1 MSTINTNIGSL
12 IAQRIN
18 GQNNMSLNKS
28 IERLSTGLKINRGG
42 DDPAG
47 LIASEKLRSDKV
59 KIAGAIDNAERADQ
73 VLNVAEGGL
82 QEISSLLME
91 MQGLVSASGSEAG
104 LSPDE
109 KEANQLQ
116 IDSILASIDRIAS
129 TTSFAGSKLLN
140 GNMELRATGVN
151 AAVTDYSVNQA
162 KVPDGD
168 TVDVS
173 VLVTQSAQ
181 HASMFFDLESGN
193 LDTQTAAGEDAQISF
208 EVAGKEGSREFTFG
222 SGATAASMET
232 AINQFTDVT
241 GVSASVTGNVINF
254 QSTSFGEDAF
264 VDLKFTY
271 VTAGSDG
278 TVDQA
283 NATDEDAALG
293 SAAGVS
299 MGAQFRDE
307 GQDVEG
313 VINGSVA
320 RGNGTTLSVN
330 NDALDVSVT
339 LTGNEGAA
347 QTVNGTAIAAFTIE
361 DSGAK
366 FNLGPN
372 VNIGNQVRLGM
383 KNVASRN
390 IGNTDIGGTFYKL
403 DDVGSG
409 KHGNVI
415 DGNVGDAQKIVNSAI
430 DEITGMRGRL
440 GAAQKFTVQSTINAL
455 GVAYENVSAA
465 ESSIRDTDFA
475 EETANLT
482 RNQILVQAS
491 GQALAI
497 AKSTPQNVL
506 ALL

>member
-1 MSTINTNIGSL
+1 MSTINTNVSSL

-18 GQNNMSLNKS
+18 NQNNMSLSKS
-28 IERLSTGLKINRGG
+28 LERLSTGLAINRGA
-42 DDPAG
+42 DNPAG
-47 LIASEKLRSDKV
+47 LIASEKLRSDQA
-59 KIAGAIDNAERADQ
+59 KILGAIDNAERADQ

-91 MQGLVSASGSEAG
+91 MQSLVSASGSEAG
-104 LSPDE
+104 LSVDE

-116 IDSILASIDRIAS
+116 IDSILSSIDRIAS
-129 TTSFAGSKLLN
+129 STSFAGSKLLN
-140 GNMELRATGVN
+140 GNMELRATSVSSS
-151 AAVTDYSVNQA
+151 VTDYKVNQA
-162 KVPDGD
+162 KVADGG
-168 TVDVS
+168 TTAVS

-181 HASMFFDLESGN
+181 HASMFFDLESAN
-193 LDTQTAAGEDAQISF
+193 LDTNTAAGEDAKISF

-222 SGATAASMET
+222 SGTTAAAMQT
-232 AINQFTDVT
+232 AINQFADVT
-241 GVSASVTGNVINF
+241 GVSAAVTGNVLNF
-254 QSTSFGEDAF
+254 QSREFGSDSF
-264 VDLKFTY
+264 VDLNFTY

-278 TVDQA
+278 TVDTA
-283 NATDEDAALG
+283 NTTDEDAAAG
-293 SAAGVS
+293 SATAVTAS
-299 MGAQFRDE
+299 TKYRDA

-313 VINGSVA
+313 VINGIEA
-320 RGNGTTLSVN
+320 RGKGTTLSVN
-330 NDALDVSVT
+330 TDALDVSIT

-347 QTVNGTAIAAFTIE
+347 QTVNGTAIAALTIQ

-366 FNLGPN
+366 FNLGPD

-390 IGNTDIGGTFYKL
+390 LGKTDVSGTFYSL
-403 DDVGSG
+403 DDLGNG
-409 KHGNVI
+409 RYANVI
-415 DGNVGDAQKIVNSAI
+415 DGNVGNAQKIVNNAI

-465 ESSIRDTDFA
+465 ESAIRDTDFA

-506 ALL
+506 SLL